1 MRNRNRTPLRVSIVA
16 AFVAILVSFLFGGA
30 TRAANTANTAKI
42 TAKITAISSGSS
54 QVSSPVTVKGTWSTK
69 KLEVGQTFTVTS
81 DVINWAYDFPFT
93 VDSGDKIG
101 SCKADKGTLTCSV
114 DNVPASIAD
123 KTDISGTWWTSARI
137 QKTAVGKKT
146 GEITLNGKV
155 YPFTLGDK
163 DGDGVCDND
172 CSGGHYEDAKPENSK
187 WGWVNPDGTTSWM
200 ITWIAEPGTVYTIH
214 DEYTELSAGVKCTTG
229 ATWDPET
236 TLYADAELVDANT
249 IKATAPKD
257 AKVCV
262 TYTPKPMATPA
273 GAKTVTNVATIN
285 GLKLERTIDVK
296 VDGGTD
302 GDGTTPAPT
311 PTPTPTPTPAP
322 TPEPSVTP
330 TPVPT
335 PTPSTTPEPSPSAT
349 PSTPTPEPSPSV
361 TPTPTPTPEPSSTP
375 SAPTPSTTP
384 SVTPTPSPSTTPTPS
399 ATPTPAPQH
408 KKLAVTGTSGDIV
421 TSAVALVALGGFL
434 IWVRRRQTAH
444 SER

>member
-30 TRAANTANTAKI
+30 TRAANTAKI

-155 YPFTLGDK
+155 YPFTFGDK

-236 TLYADAELVDANT
+236 TFYADAELVDANT

-273 GAKTVTNVATIN
+273 DAKTVTNVATVN

-311 PTPTPTPTPAP
+311 PTPTPTP
-322 TPEPSVTP
+322 EPS
-330 TPVPT
+330 
-335 PTPSTTPEPSPSAT
+335 PSTTPEPSPSAPSPTPSPSAT
-349 PSTPTPEPSPSV
+349 PSTPTPSM
-361 TPTPTPTPEPSSTP
+361 
-375 SAPTPSTTP
+375 TP
-384 SVTPTPSPSTTPTPS
+384 SVTPTPSPSTTPTRKPPLPTPVIERHEEPTPS

-408 KKLAVTGTSGDIV
+408 KKLAVTGATG
-421 TSAVALVALGGFL
+421 SAIAGAIALAALGGIAL
-434 IWVRRRQTAH
+434 WARRRQTAR